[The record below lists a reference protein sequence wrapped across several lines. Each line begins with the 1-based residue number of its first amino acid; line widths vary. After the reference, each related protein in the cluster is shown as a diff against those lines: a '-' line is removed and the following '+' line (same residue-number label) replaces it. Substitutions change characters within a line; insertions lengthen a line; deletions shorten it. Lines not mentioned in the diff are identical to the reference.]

1 MTSPVFRQLKML
13 YPHSSID
20 ALCEKRNRVLLEENP
35 NIRHCFELNR
45 GTSTIEFIKSSLRL
59 RANKYDLSIDLQGL
73 PKTAVFSRLVGAK
86 ARYGFKAR
94 WLRNR
99 LCYTH
104 PFTYDPNDYSATI
117 NLKLLQDPR
126 IDLDDIQL
134 DFYTKSTPN
143 PIVDGILKSARA
155 RKLIAI
161 NPMTRF
167 ENRRWPIA
175 NYAAL
180 IRKLHHA
187 GYCCVILF
195 GPGEEQ
201 TAQQLATCSRT
212 DCIYDYSIL
221 DLAALKQLLEQC
233 DLFVGNDGGPRHIA
247 IAAKTPTVSIM
258 ISPDQWTP
266 PGSTMHQVIT
276 IDGAAKAAN
285 GLSVPGTTALSQI
298 PLSTVLLFVFEE
310 LLSTAG
316 HRRVA

>member
-1 MTSPVFRQLKML
+1 MTSPVFRQLKKL

-35 NIRHCFELNR
+35 NIRNCFELNR
-45 GTSTIEFIKSSLRL
+45 RTSAIEFINSGLRL

-73 PKTAVFSRLVGAK
+73 PKTAVFTRLVGAK

-94 WLRNR
+94 WLRNQ

-104 PFTYDPNDYSATI
+104 LYTYDPNDYSATI

-134 DFYTKSTPN
+134 DFYTKSTSN
-143 PIVDGILKSARA
+143 PIVDGILKSARS
-155 RKLIAI
+155 RKLVAI

-167 ENRRWPIA
+167 ENRRWPIE

-180 IRKLHHA
+180 IRQLHHA

-212 DCIYDYSIL
+212 DCIYDYSFL

-266 PGSTMHQVIT
+266 PGSPMHQVIT
-276 IDGAAKAAN
+276 IEGEAKVSR
-285 GLSVPGTTALSQI
+285 GVSVPETTKLSQI
-298 PLSTVLLFVFEE
+298 PLSIVLPFVLKE

>member
-1 MTSPVFRQLKML
+1 MTSPVFRQLKKL

-20 ALCEKRNRVLLEENP
+20 ALCEKRNRVLLEDNP
-35 NIRHCFELNR
+35 NIRNCFELNR
-45 GTSTIEFIKSSLRL
+45 RTSAIEFIKSGLRL

-73 PKTAVFSRLVGAK
+73 PKTAVFTRLVGAK

-94 WLRNR
+94 WLRNQ

-104 PFTYDPNDYSATI
+104 LYTYDPNDYSATI

-126 IDLDDIQL
+126 IDLDDIEL
-134 DFYTKSTPN
+134 DFYTKSTSN
-143 PIVDGILKSARA
+143 PIVDGILKSARS

-167 ENRRWPIA
+167 ENRRWPNE

-180 IRKLHHA
+180 IRQLHHA

-195 GPGEEQ
+195 GPGEVQ
-201 TAQQLATCSRT
+201 TAQQIASWSRT
-212 DCIYDYSIL
+212 DCIYDYSFL
-221 DLAALKQLLEQC
+221 DLVALKLLLEQC

-266 PGSTMHQVIT
+266 PGCTMHQVIT
-276 IDGAAKAAN
+276 IDGATKAAN

-298 PLSTVLLFVFEE
+298 PLSTVLPFVLRE
-310 LLSTAG
+310 LLTTAG